1 MVAFIAAP
9 YITQASHQLP
19 LFYQRIVLKVRNQYS
34 FNSHEK
40 SLSISKKNAEPAVF
54 TQHSE
59 REIILLVGSQN

>member
-40 SLSISKKNAEPAVF
+40 SPSFLKKKRSTFGEGNNF
-54 TQHSE
+54 
-59 REIILLVGSQN
+59 LLVGSQN